1 MKVVHVVR
9 QFHPSVGGMEEVVL
23 NVARHHQAAGADQV
37 EVVTLDRVFSQPEL
51 RLEPSARHGGLPIR
65 RLPWRGSSRYPLTP
79 SVLGAISDADVVH
92 VHGIDFFY
100 DYLALT
106 AAVHRKPMIVSTHGG
121 FFHTAYASKL
131 KRLWFNTLTRASAL
145 AYKRVIATSENDGDM
160 FSQVVSR
167 QRLRV
172 IENGVDVTKFAG
184 KGSAVTGRTLIYFG
198 RWSVNKGLLETL
210 DLFAALR
217 GRNKEW
223 QLVIAGREY
232 DLSRED
238 LAGEIAM
245 RGLEAHVE
253 IVVSPSGAE
262 LAALLGKAQYFV
274 CLSRHEG
281 FGIAPVEAM
290 SAGLIPVLSN
300 IPPFVRLNRESGLG
314 AIVDPRDAEA
324 AAAATERLAEVS
336 QAEFSARRE
345 LAMAYVERYDWKH
358 VVGRY
363 VDEYHAALDVKGT
376 PDVSRR

>member
-1 MKVVHVVR
+1 V
-9 QFHPSVGGMEEVVL
+9 S
-23 NVARHHQAAGADQV
+23 
-37 EVVTLDRVFSQPEL
+37 
-51 RLEPSARHGGLPIR
+51 IR

-131 KRLWFNTLTRASAL
+131 KRLWFNTLTRTSAL
-145 AYKRVIATSENDGDM
+145 AYKRVVATSENDGDM
-160 FSQVVSR
+160 FSQVVSK

-184 KGSAVTGRTLIYFG
+184 KGSAVSGRTLIYFG

-223 QLVIAGREY
+223 QLVIAGRQY

-253 IVVSPSGAE
+253 IVVSPSEAE

-314 AIVDPRDAEA
+314 AIVDPGDAEA

-336 QAEFSARRE
+336 QAEFSTRRE

-363 VDEYHAALDVKGT
+363 VDEYRAALDVEGR
-376 PDVSRR
+376 PDVGHR